1 MKKEIKEN
9 KEKKRKNQEPTFL
22 QKKAFMKF
30 AEKMKNNEK
39 IVMGKI
45 MKEAGYKEGTA
56 RRPGVLTKSKSWK
69 QLLEEYLPDEKLLQE
84 HKKITLQDKDKQAK
98 MKAIHEAY
106 KLKDKFPR
114 EKIDLTSG
122 GKPIPLLARAKKLQ
136 NFKGKK
142 KK

>member
-1 MKKEIKEN
+1 MKKEIKDNN
-9 KEKKRKNQEPTFL
+9 KETKTKGPTYLQRKAI
-22 QKKAFMKF
+22 QKLSDKI
-30 AEKMKNNEK
+30 KNNEK
-39 IVMGKI
+39 VVMRNI
-45 MKEAGYKEGTA
+45 MREAGYSEETA
-56 RRPGVLTKSKSWK
+56 KKPGVLTKSKSWK
-69 QLLEEYLPDEKLLQE
+69 QLLEEYLPDEFLLQE
-84 HKKITLQDKDKQAK
+84 HKKITFQDKDKQAK

-142 KK
+142 KS